1 VLQHTFEHVEY
12 ISLHTYLNNYAQDT
26 EAFLASPD
34 LMDGFIDEVVAIADS
49 VSARK
54 HSAKKIMLS
63 FDEWN
68 VWYRTRG
75 NAEGARAKPGWPV
88 APPILEEIY
97 TMRDALAFGG
107 ACISLLN
114 HADRVKVACLAQL
127 VNAIAPIMTETGGP
141 AWRQTIF
148 HPFAQMSRFGRGR
161 VLRAAIDSPCYEASY
176 YDPVPGADLHFAL
189 PAVPYL
195 KLAAVE
201 DDAGGLSLFA
211 LNRHL
216 QEAMPLEVSLRGY
229 GSFAIAHAQQLQHGD
244 LDAANTR
251 DEPEKVAPAPLEGV
265 TIDANRLRAT
275 LLPASWNVIRL
286 GAG

>member
-1 VLQHTFEHVEY
+1 
-12 ISLHTYLNNYAQDT
+12 
-26 EAFLASPD
+26 
-34 LMDGFIDEVVAIADS
+34 
-49 VSARK
+49 
-54 HSAKKIMLS
+54 
-63 FDEWN
+63 
-68 VWYRTRG
+68 
-75 NAEGARAKPGWPV
+75 
-88 APPILEEIY
+88 
-97 TMRDALAFGG
+97 
-107 ACISLLN
+107 
-114 HADRVKVACLAQL
+114 VKVACLAQL

-161 VLRAAIDSPCYEASY
+161 VLRAAIDSPSYEASY

-201 DDAGGLSLFA
+201 DNAGGLSLFA

-216 QEAMPLEVSLRGY
+216 QEPMQLEVSLQGF
-229 GSFAIAHAQQLQHGD
+229 GSFAIAHAQQLRHHD